1 MKTWINLEPVEADI
15 NLKYKCPSCGSEHWL
30 SHKETK
36 IHDFK
41 VFCEICENIL
51 TPKPVKSIT
60 VNFIEQ
66 QQKQQE
72 NKQQQR
78 KEEQKEEEEEEK
90 QTVSDLDFISEAE
103 NALIGFGFTKREAKE
118 MIALE
123 YKKTGEKNPA
133 KLVKFSLDLL
143 GAL

>member
-30 SHKETK
+30 SYKETK
-36 IHDFK
+36 IQDFK

-72 NKQQQR
+72 QKQQQK
-78 KEEQKEEEEEEK
+78 KEEAK
-90 QTVSDLDFISEAE
+90 QTENDLDFISEAE
-103 NALIGFGFTKREAKE
+103 NVLIGFGFTKREAKE

>member
-1 MKTWINLEPVEADI
+1 MKTWTNLEPVEADI
-15 NLKYKCPSCGSEHWL
+15 HLKYKCPSCGSENWL
-30 SHKETK
+30 SYKETK
-36 IHDFK
+36 IQDFK

-72 NKQQQR
+72 QKQQQK
-78 KEEQKEEEEEEK
+78 KEEAK
-90 QTVSDLDFISEAE
+90 QTENDLDFISEAE
-103 NALIGFGFTKREAKE
+103 NVLIGFGFTKREAKE

>member
-1 MKTWINLEPVEADI
+1 MKTWANLEPVEADI
-15 NLKYKCPSCGSEHWL
+15 HLKYICPSCDSEHWL
-30 SHKETK
+30 SYKETK
-36 IHDFK
+36 IQDFK

-51 TPKPVKSIT
+51 IPKPVKSIT

-66 QQKQQE
+66 NQQK
-72 NKQQQR
+72 
-78 KEEQKEEEEEEK
+78 KEEQKKEEEEK
-90 QTVSDLDFISEAE
+90 QTVTDLDFISEAE
-103 NALIGFGFTKREAKE
+103 NVLIGFGFTKREAKE

-143 GAL
+143 GAYNG